1 MAHLL
6 DIIFAAFVLVIVFVA
21 AKRGIV
27 LTVLDLAAGIISFL
41 FAKLVAPRAAA
52 AIYDNHIREAVL
64 TFLGEKYAQ
73 TQNAIGDA
81 ASGILS
87 VFDFLPKGVLEYA
100 NASGV
105 FDSDSIASAVMGKI
119 TTVAELEAKI
129 VAPAVTS
136 LLNILCFAVIAVVLL
151 VVLKIIA
158 RFLAKII
165 TTAKIAKKLDASL
178 GAVFGLVKGCIY
190 VFIIAALVSV
200 VACSSPSL
208 ASYAAD
214 SYICSAASTL
224 IGL

>member
-6 DIIFAAFVLVIVFVA
+6 DIIFALLVLVMVFVA

-27 LTVLDLAAGIISFL
+27 LTVLDIAAGIISFL
-41 FAKLVAPRAAA
+41 FAKLIAPRAAT
-52 AIYDNHIREAVL
+52 AIYDQHIKALIL

-73 TQNAIGDA
+73 MQNAIGNA
-81 ASGILS
+81 ANGILS

-105 FDSDSIASAVMGKI
+105 INSDYVASAVMEKI
-119 TTVAELEAKI
+119 TTVAELEENI
-129 VAPAVTS
+129 IAPVVIS
-136 LLNILCFAVIAVVLL
+136 LLNILCFAIIAVALL
-151 VVLKIIA
+151 VAFKIIA

-165 TTAKIAKKLDASL
+165 TTAKIAKKLDTSL
-178 GAVFGLVKGCIY
+178 GAVCGLVKGCIY
-190 VFIIAALVSV
+190 VFIIASLVSV
-200 VACSSPSL
+200 IACSSPSL

-214 SYICSAASTL
+214 SYVCAAASKL